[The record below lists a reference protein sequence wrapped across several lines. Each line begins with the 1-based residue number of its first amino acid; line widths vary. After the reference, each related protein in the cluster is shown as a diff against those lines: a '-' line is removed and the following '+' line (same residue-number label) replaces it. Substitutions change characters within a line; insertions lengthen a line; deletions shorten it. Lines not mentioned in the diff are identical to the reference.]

1 MPTIAHIS
9 DLHFGTEDPAVAE
22 GLLRDL
28 EAIQPALV
36 VITGDLTQRA
46 RASEFRAARAY
57 LDRIPFPQLTVPG
70 NHDIPFYD
78 VIRRFYSPLTRYKK
92 YITPNLAPRF
102 DHDQFVVLGV
112 NTARSAT
119 WKNGRI
125 SLEQIQEI
133 QNAFCSLPFAQFKVL
148 ATHHPFVPPPDDPTP
163 ALVGRGRRAM
173 DALDEC
179 GADLLLAGHLHRHYS
194 ADAKT
199 HHVRIKRTILVAQ
212 AGTAISHRRR
222 NEPNAYNLITLIPPQ
237 VEIQVRAWTGKK
249 FEPVT
254 AVQYQKIENAWTRKE
269 TPGAPR

>member
-9 DLHFGTEDPAVAE
+9 DLHFGTEDPAVAQ
-22 GLLRDL
+22 GLLDDL
-28 EAIQPALV
+28 LRIKPDLV
-36 VITGDLTQRA
+36 VNSGDLTQRA
-46 RASEFRAARAY
+46 RVRQFKAARAF

-78 VIRRFYSPLTRYKK
+78 VMMRFFSPLARYQQ
-92 YITPNLAPRF
+92 YITPDLAPRF
-102 DHDQFVVLGV
+102 QTNEFFVLGV

-125 SLEQIQEI
+125 SVEQIGGI
-133 QNAFCSLPFAQFKVL
+133 RDALCALPFSQFKVL
-148 ATHHPFVPPPDDPTP
+148 VTHHPFVPPPDDPSP
-163 ALVGRGRRAM
+163 ALVGRGPEAM
-173 DALDEC
+173 DVLDTC

-222 NEPNAYNLITLIPPQ
+222 NEPNAYNLITLIPPS
-237 VEIQVRAWTGKK
+237 VELQVRTWTGRA
-249 FEPVT
+249 FEPLAST
-254 AVQYQKIENAWTRKE
+254 RYTKIENHWTRQE
-269 TPGAPR
+269 